1 MFGHWW
7 DLTSRRMGNINT
19 CTVYIYIKHSQYIDI
34 IHRWWL
40 LVWQNVPNWHRDIVR
55 VCENI
60 PIVLVGNK
68 VGRAA
73 GLSRQ
78 ICHDQFAAE
87 IIVGMRGLILTL
99 VGGLCVCVC
108 VCVYMYFLC
117 IYMCIIVYIHI
128 YIYIYYRYI
137 YIYIY
142 KIYLLS
148 FHIHAHASYVQY
160 AHLHGGAKNRRHPCA
175 VPIRVVRVFLC
186 QVDVKDR
193 QVKAGSNPLGL
204 LDVIYII

>member
-1 MFGHWW
+1 MYC
-7 DLTSRRMGNINT
+7 I
-19 CTVYIYIKHSQYIDI
+19 YIYIKHSQYIDI

-108 VCVYMYFLC
+108 VCVCVYMYFLC

-128 YIYIYYRYI
+128 YIYIYII
-137 YIYIY
+137 YIYISIKY
-142 KIYLLS
+142 IFCLFTYMHTHHMCSTHIYTAVQKTAVTLAP
-148 FHIHAHASYVQY
+148 FQY
-160 AHLHGGAKNRRHPCA
+160 ALYVFFCA
-175 VPIRVVRVFLC
+175 RWTSRTARLRQGLILWVF
-186 QVDVKDR
+186 
-193 QVKAGSNPLGL
+193 
-204 LDVIYII
+204 